1 MKKLIILII
10 LLMAGAVYG
19 FTGFGFSHNSPFGIN
34 SFDKVAD
41 HPDGETPSGG
51 ALLLET
57 GDTLLLETGDKLL
70 LE

>member
-10 LLMAGAVYG
+10 LLLSCVAYG

-41 HPDGETPSGG
+41 HPDGETPSN